1 VDVGRRSD
9 DEKIHVLERRQGL
22 VHRDELDLPLMR
34 QRGGNLLGDPPR
46 VPEPRLVD
54 DERSHRTPPVSF
66 SPRLRRGG
74 AAASVRARI
83 RLLEYRT

>member
-1 VDVGRRSD
+1 MDVRRRSY
-9 DEKIHVLERRQGL
+9 DEQIHLLERRQRL
-22 VHRDELDLPLMR
+22 VHREEIDLSLVR
-34 QRGGNLLGDPPR
+34 QRRSDLLGDPPR
-46 VPEPRLVD
+46 VSEPRLVD